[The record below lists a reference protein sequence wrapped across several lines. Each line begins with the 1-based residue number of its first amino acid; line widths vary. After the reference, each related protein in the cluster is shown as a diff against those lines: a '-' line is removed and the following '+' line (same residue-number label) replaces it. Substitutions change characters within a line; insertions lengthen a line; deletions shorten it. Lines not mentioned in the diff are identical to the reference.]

1 MCDMRLLFLILLP
14 AFFVSCQ
21 TKTVSEDA
29 NLSGG
34 NITANSDLANSVSEK
49 QIVRKLSPNCGG
61 KTFNIWIA
69 NKYGSEHI
77 IFAEGNTI
85 RRTVKMPD
93 ESDAVNFSLDHFG
106 ETKNG
111 FEIAVE
117 YGSKYYYRKSFNF
130 VCEKGDFYFDK
141 VSVERFEKNNTKNST
156 RKDVKMNP
164 KEPLERFSF
173 TGFLID

>member
-1 MCDMRLLFLILLP
+1 MRLFLLILLS
-14 AFFVSCQ
+14 AFFISCQ

-29 NLSGG
+29 NSSGG
-34 NITANSDLANSVSEK
+34 NFTANSDLANSISEK
-49 QIVRKLSPNCGG
+49 QVVKKLAPKCGG
-61 KTFNIWIA
+61 KTFNILIA
-69 NKYGSEHI
+69 NKFGTEHI
-77 IFAEGNTI
+77 ILAEGNTI

-93 ESDAVNFSLDHFG
+93 ESDAANFSLDRFG

-130 VCEKGDFYFDK
+130 VCENGEFYFDK
-141 VSVERFEKNNTKNST
+141 VAVEKFEKNNPKNISK
-156 RKDVKMNP
+156 KDVKMNP

>member
-1 MCDMRLLFLILLP
+1 MKFLLLILLLLFL
-14 AFFVSCQ
+14 FSCQ
-21 TKTVSEDA
+21 KENSSEDA
-29 NLSGG
+29 NKIGG
-34 NITANSDLANSVSEK
+34 NITANSDFANSVSEK
-49 QIVRKLSPNCGG
+49 QIVKKLTPKCGRN
-61 KTFNIWIA
+61 TFTILIA

-93 ESDAVNFSLDHFG
+93 QSDAANFSLDRFG

-130 VCEKGDFYFDK
+130 VCEKDDFYFDK
-141 VSVERFEKNNTKNST
+141 VGVEKFEKNSPGKITK
-156 RKDVKMNP
+156 KDIKMSP
-164 KEPLERFSF
+164 KEPIERFSF

>member
-1 MCDMRLLFLILLP
+1 MRFAILILLGV
-14 AFFVSCQ
+14 FFVSCQ
-21 TKTVSEDA
+21 TKNAPENADL
-29 NLSGG
+29 NGG
-34 NITANSDLANSVSEK
+34 NITANGDLANSDLEK
-49 QIVRKLSPNCGG
+49 YVAEKITPKCGG
-61 KTFNIWIA
+61 KTYSIFIA
-69 NKYGSEHI
+69 DKNGDKSI
-77 IFAEGNTI
+77 VFAEGNNV
-85 RRTVKMPD
+85 RRTVKVPD
-93 ESDAVNFSLDHFG
+93 RDEISGFSLDRFG

-130 VCEKGDFYFDK
+130 VCEKNEFYFDK
-141 VSVERFEKNNTKNST
+141 VGSERFAKDDPSKIT

>member
-1 MCDMRLLFLILLP
+1 MRFAIVILLT
-14 AFFVSCQ
+14 AFAVSC
-21 TKTVSEDA
+21 EMA
-29 NLSGG
+29 NAPENADLNGG
-34 NITANSDLANSVSEK
+34 NITANNDLANSGLEKYVSK
-49 QIVRKLSPNCGG
+49 KITPKCGG
-61 KTFNIWIA
+61 KTYNIFIA
-69 NKYGSEHI
+69 DKNGDKSI
-77 IFAEGNTI
+77 VFAEGNNV

-93 ESDAVNFSLDHFG
+93 QNEIDGFSLDHFG

-130 VCEKGDFYFDK
+130 VCEKGEFYFDK
-141 VSVERFEKNNTKNST
+141 VAVERFAKDNPSKITK
-156 RKDVKMNP
+156 KDVKMNP

>member
-1 MCDMRLLFLILLP
+1 MRFLLLILLT
-14 AFFVSCQ
+14 AFLFSCNTQ
-21 TKTVSEDA
+21 KNFPDDTNSR
-29 NLSGG
+29 NG
-34 NITANSDLANSVSEK
+34 NFTANSDLANSMSEK
-49 QIVRKLSPNCGG
+49 QIVKKLTPRCGG
-61 KTFNIWIA
+61 KNFNILIA
-69 NKYGSEHI
+69 SKYGNQHI
-77 IFAEGNTI
+77 ILAEGNTI
-85 RRTVKMPD
+85 RRTVKMPTD
-93 ESDAVNFSLDHFG
+93 SDAPNFSLDRFG

-130 VCEKGDFYFDK
+130 VCENDEFYFDK
-141 VSVERFEKNNTKNST
+141 VGVEKFEKNNPSKIT

>member
-1 MCDMRLLFLILLP
+1 M
-14 AFFVSCQ
+14 
-21 TKTVSEDA
+21 
-29 NLSGG
+29 NNG

-49 QIVRKLSPNCGG
+49 QIVKKLTPKCGG
-61 KTFNIWIA
+61 KTFNILIA
-69 NKYGSEHI
+69 NKFGNEHI

-93 ESDAVNFSLDHFG
+93 ESDAANFSLDRFG

-130 VCEKGDFYFDK
+130 VCEKDDFYFDK
-141 VSVERFEKNNTKNST
+141 VRVERFEKNNPKNITK
-156 RKDVKMNP
+156 KDVKVNP
-164 KEPLERFSF
+164 KAPLERFSF
-173 TGFLID
+173 IGYLID